1 VTNGEATSIA
11 AVAERYFA
19 AWNGRDETA
28 LDELLAP
35 SFTWTDPLL
44 PSPLDDLEGV
54 HLFLSSSWDGMSDLR
69 FELIGEPAV
78 DHAASRVAQEWRM
91 LATHDGDF
99 VGAPPSGNVVDLLGT
114 DVFTVGEDGRV
125 FEIRAYYDSATV
137 LRQLDLF

>member
-1 VTNGEATSIA
+1 MTNSATITIA
-11 AVAERYFA
+11 AIPKQYFA
-19 AWNGRDETA
+19 AWNGRDATA

-54 HLFLSSSWDGMSDLR
+54 HLFLSGSWEGMSDLR
-69 FELIGEPAV
+69 FELIGDPAV
-78 DHAASRVAQEWRM
+78 DDAGSRVAQEWRM

-99 VGAPPSGNVVDLLGT
+99 IGTPPSGNVVDLLGT

-125 FEIRAYYDSATV
+125 VEIRAYYDSATV